1 MILVWKNDAL
11 VATHEDD
18 QEVADLYPGA
28 NMLRTSKPVKFKT
41 VQVQVSRPSIDPV
54 TGEPGQPV
62 ITTEEE
68 TLFELDEVQDAAF
81 STETGLTWNGSN
93 WTLSAAAKTKAD
105 KRDQRRPASITRAKQ
120 MLNIPAVKSIKSLP
134 DAQAFVDGQ
143 VSDLDSAKVMLAR
156 LTFIVVNLGRHAFA
170 RDDEFFPDDE

>member
-1 MILVWKNDAL
+1 MILVWKSDAL

-18 QEVADLYPGA
+18 QDVADLYPGA
-28 NMLRTSKPVKFKT
+28 NMLRTSKPVRFKT
-41 VQVQVSRPSIDPV
+41 IQVSRSSIDPAM
-54 TGEPGQPV
+54 GQPV
-62 ITTEEE
+62 ITIEED

-81 STETGLTWNGSN
+81 STETGLTWDGNK

-105 KRDQRRPASITRAKQ
+105 RRDQRRPASIARAKQ

-143 VSDLDSAKVMLAR
+143 VSDLASAKVMLAR
-156 LTFIVVNLGRHAFA
+156 LTFIVVNLGRHGFSN
-170 RDDEFFPDDE
+170 DDDFFPTDE